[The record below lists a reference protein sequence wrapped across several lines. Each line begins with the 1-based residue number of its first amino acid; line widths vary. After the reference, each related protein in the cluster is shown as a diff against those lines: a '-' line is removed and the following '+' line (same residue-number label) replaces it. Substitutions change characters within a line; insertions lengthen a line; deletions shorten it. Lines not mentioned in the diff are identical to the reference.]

1 MTEEEDIEGL
11 AAEYVLG
18 SLSPTE
24 RRDVDARRGSDRTLD
39 AAIAAWERR
48 LDTLGDGIPGEQPP
62 AHLLEDITRRLW
74 GPDARPA
81 NVSSLKPTLRR
92 WRRMA
97 IAASALAAVLAG
109 VVVLAWQNLPGTPM
123 AGPTALV
130 AVLQKSSAGQTADEN
145 ADAKVPPAFVVAI
158 DMKLKSILVTPV
170 AARPVPKRSYELWLF
185 AQKTAAPVALGVIAP
200 SAATSVPW
208 PDGTA
213 QQQHVPPEAFLAATL
228 AISLEPEGGAVTAT
242 PSGPILYEGR
252 LAAIG
257 KR

>member
-11 AAEYVLG
+11 AAEYALG

-24 RRDVDARRGSDRTLD
+24 RRAVDARRGGDRTLD

-48 LDTLGDGIPGEQPP
+48 LDTLGDFIPGEQPP
-62 AHLLEDITRRLW
+62 AHLLEDITRRIW
-74 GPDARPA
+74 GPDWGYGARPH
-81 NVSSLKPTLRR
+81 TLRR

-97 IAASALAAVLAG
+97 VAAGALAAVLAT
-109 VVVLAWQNLPGTPM
+109 VVVVALQNLPVTPI
-123 AGPTALV
+123 ASPTALV

-170 AARPVPKRSYELWLF
+170 AARPVPKRSYELWLL
-185 AQKTAAPVALGVIAP
+185 AHNTAAPLALGIIAP
-200 SAATSVPW
+200 SAPTSVPW
-208 PDGTA
+208 PAGVA
-213 QQQHVPPEAFLAATL
+213 KQPPPEAFLDATL
-228 AISLEPEGGAVTAT
+228 AISLEPEGGAVTPT

-252 LAAIG
+252 LVPG
-257 KR
+257 K